1 MRVRPLWFDIKIDWF
16 EGGKGWWEKDFKKP
30 LKSSADR
37 VSNVLKFDLWGSVT
51 VGQLV
56 GERTLFFYDES
67 FAVLPKVVGGRGEI
81 NQKHVSTAKIAT
93 TVMSSV
99 HF

>member
-1 MRVRPLWFDIKIDWF
+1 M
-16 EGGKGWWEKDFKKP
+16 GKRFQKA

-56 GERTLFFYDES
+56 WEKTLFFSDES
-67 FAVLPKVVGGRGEI
+67 FTVLPKVVGRRGEI
-81 NQKHVSTAKIAT
+81 NQKHVSTTEIAT

-99 HF
+99 

>member
-67 FAVLPKVVGGRGEI
+67 FAVLPKVVGGERGDKSETCF
-81 NQKHVSTAKIAT
+81 HC
-93 TVMSSV
+93 
-99 HF
+99 

>member
-1 MRVRPLWFDIKIDWF
+1 M
-16 EGGKGWWEKDFKKP
+16 GGGVGRLVGKRFQKA

-56 GERTLFFYDES
+56 GEKLYFSLMKASLCCRRWW
-67 FAVLPKVVGGRGEI
+67 GGEGR
-81 NQKHVSTAKIAT
+81 
-93 TVMSSV
+93 
-99 HF
+99 